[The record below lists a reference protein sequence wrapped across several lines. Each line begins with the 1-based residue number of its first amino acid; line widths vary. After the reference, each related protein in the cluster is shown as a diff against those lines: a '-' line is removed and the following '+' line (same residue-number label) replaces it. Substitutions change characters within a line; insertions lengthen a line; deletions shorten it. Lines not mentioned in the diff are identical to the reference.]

1 MFVIPITLEVSDMDD
16 FEVIDSSEV
25 VSFRS
30 RKPKYSTKVWEY
42 DTPKGEAR
50 YMLAL
55 ARLHERRGSEY
66 AEDLRQKVD
75 ARFEYEIEL
84 ESVLP
89 IYECD
94 DSSKSSSRSS
104 SRNFDYCE
112 SLNSILNIHFSSEV
126 HVLSAFWFDDSCNSA
141 FCNVPAGVVYSKIT
155 LDDLIERV
163 KDLIASNKFDK
174 LSNDRKNLL
183 FDWLDAAYKFT
194 SMVKDDH
201 YV

>member
-1 MFVIPITLEVSDMDD
+1 MDD
-16 FEVIDSSEV
+16 FEVIDASEV

-42 DTPKGEAR
+42 DTPKGQAR

-55 ARLHERRGSEY
+55 ARLHERRGSDC
-66 AEDLRQKVD
+66 AEDFRQKVD

-94 DSSKSSSRSS
+94 DSVKSSTASSSRD
-104 SRNFDYCE
+104 FDYCE
-112 SLNSILNIHFSSEV
+112 SLNSIVNVNFSSEV
-126 HVLSAFWFDDSCNSA
+126 HVMSRFWFDSLSQRT
-141 FCNVPAGVVYSKIT
+141 FCNISAGVVYSKIA

-174 LSNDRKNLL
+174 LSSDRQNLL
-183 FDWLDAAYKFT
+183 FDWLDAAHKFV
-194 SMVKDDH
+194 SMVKDEH